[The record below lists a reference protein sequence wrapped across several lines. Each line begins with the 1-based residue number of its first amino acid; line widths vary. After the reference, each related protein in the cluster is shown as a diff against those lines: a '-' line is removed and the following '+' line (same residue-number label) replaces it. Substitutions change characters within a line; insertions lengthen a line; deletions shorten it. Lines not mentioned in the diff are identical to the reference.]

1 MLDSGM
7 NMPSTAGMFRL
18 EMVTAWEK
26 DHTQPNPYVVI
37 KSGQF
42 IPLFY
47 CLSIFRALTSTAGVT
62 EADVKPLLAKE
73 EAELAAQGV
82 VTLNEVN
89 ASAVVV
95 AGLDLQ
101 DHQ

>member
-1 MLDSGM
+1 
-7 NMPSTAGMFRL
+7 
-18 EMVTAWEK
+18 
-26 DHTQPNPYVVI
+26 
-37 KSGQF
+37 
-42 IPLFY
+42 
-47 CLSIFRALTSTAGVT
+47 VT

-89 ASAVVV
+89 ASAFVV